1 MSLPCLGPH
10 GASVHECQQ
19 QDSPGSV
26 LRMGLQQQS
35 ITGELCWNFFLLS
48 PFSVFCLLASRSKVG
63 LSVMVVPP
71 TAKATSR

>member
-35 ITGELCWNFFLLS
+35 ITGELCWNFFSSLLLVCFAFWL
-48 PFSVFCLLASRSKVG
+48 PEARLAF
-63 LSVMVVPP
+63 L
-71 TAKATSR
+71 